1 MNAVGRIA
9 WREKFVAT
17 GIHFLVTLTL
27 AACAAAL
34 VFLVWFPDPFQT
46 MIGGTELF
54 MLVVGCDLVLGPLV
68 SLVIYN
74 SRKSRGKLVFD
85 YVVVGFLQITAMIY
99 GVSVLAGSRPV
110 FVAFSIDRFEIVTA
124 REITDQELAAVTRPE
139 YARLSM
145 TGPRLVAIDVPP
157 ADRTESLFQAMSGND
172 VYLRPK
178 FFVPYETKL
187 TEIRERA
194 KPIGSLIGR
203 KPASA
208 PLIEAVIADIKL
220 PAERIHWVPAHN
232 SKRFLTALIDVDS
245 GKPVGYVD
253 LDPY

>member
-1 MNAVGRIA
+1 MNAVGKIA
-9 WREKFVAT
+9 WREKFIAT
-17 GIHFLVTLTL
+17 GIHFLVTLVL

-34 VFLVWFPDPFQT
+34 VFLVWFPEPFDT

-74 SRKSRGKLVFD
+74 SRKSRGKLVLD
-85 YVVVGFLQITAMIY
+85 YAVVGILQIAALIY

-110 FVAFSIDRFEIVTA
+110 FVAFSVDRLEIVTA
-124 REITDQELAAVTRPE
+124 REITDEELAAVSRPE
-139 YARLSM
+139 FAKLSI
-145 TGPRLVAIDVPP
+145 TGPRLVGIDVPQ
-157 ADRTESLFQAMSGND
+157 ADRTDALFQALNGND
-172 VYLRPK
+172 IYLRPK

-187 TEIRERA
+187 TEIRKRA
-194 KPIGSLIGR
+194 RPISSLTGR

-208 PLIEAVIADIKL
+208 PLVEAAIGDIKL
-220 PAERIHWVPAHN
+220 PADRIHWVPAHH
-232 SKRFLTALIDVDS
+232 SKGFLTALIDVDS

>member
-1 MNAVGRIA
+1 MNTVGKIA

-17 GIHFLVTLTL
+17 AIHFLVTLTL

-46 MIGGTELF
+46 IIGGTELF
-54 MLVVGCDLVLGPLV
+54 QLVVGCDLVLGPLI

-74 SRKSRGKLVFD
+74 SRKSRRKLVFD
-85 YVVVGFLQITAMIY
+85 YVVVGILQITALVY

-110 FVAFSIDRFEIVTA
+110 YVGFSVDRLEIVTA
-124 REITDQELAAVTRPE
+124 REITDTELAAVRNPE
-139 YARLSM
+139 YARLSY
-145 TGPRLVAIDVPP
+145 TGPRLVGIDVPE
-157 ADRTESLFQAMSGND
+157 AERSDALFEGVKGND

-187 TEIRERA
+187 TEIRKRA
-194 KPIGSLIGR
+194 RPISDLMKR
-203 KPASA
+203 PQANK
-208 PLIEAVIADIKL
+208 PLIEAAMRDIKL
-220 PAERIHWVPAHN
+220 PADRIRWLPAHH
-232 SKRFLTALIDVDS
+232 SKGFLTALIDIDS

-253 LDPY
+253 FDPY